1 MRILF
6 LGDAILLDF
15 SKKFKFLQKLFFMCI
30 YAKFNLDY
38 DKTVGVPRY
47 LRDLKLLL
55 FFWLE
60 FFKH

>member
-38 DKTVGVPRY
+38 DKTVGVPTVIS
-47 LRDLKLLL
+47 
-55 FFWLE
+55 
-60 FFKH
+60 